1 MHIEIHAAD
10 TIGKLSLRLTIPTW
24 LKFSFSLT
32 AWKSSP
38 MADMKNGSTWSFA
51 MHSAHIRQTMK
62 TSLWLNLYNI
72 PAILRATPPKLVLIW
87 PGLVPSAY
95 VTKMTGQL
103 QGRKT
108 LYIVLTIIFFLVI
121 LATKSMMAPPI
132 TTYSNTLLIKNRPH
146 FVVLKTRWTLYWSVF
161 NAICWMF
168 YKDILCTLVLQVLSD

>member
-1 MHIEIHAAD
+1 MRIEIHAVD
-10 TIGKLSLRLTIPTW
+10 TIGKLSLWLTIPTW

-32 AWKSSP
+32 AWKSCP

-72 PAILRATPPKLVLIW
+72 PAMFRATPPKLVLIW

-95 VTKMTGQL
+95 VTKMIRQL

-108 LYIVLTIIFFLVI
+108 LYIVLTIIFCPVI

-132 TTYSNTLLIKNRPH
+132 TTYSNTLWFKKSSAFCGAKDKMNALLECFQCNMLN
-146 FVVLKTRWTLYWSVF
+146 VL
-161 NAICWMF
+161 
-168 YKDILCTLVLQVLSD
+168 

>member
-1 MHIEIHAAD
+1 MRIEIHAAD
-10 TIGKLSLRLTIPTW
+10 TIGKLFLGLTIPTW

-32 AWKSSP
+32 AWKSCP

-72 PAILRATPPKLVLIW
+72 PAIFRATPPKLVLIW

-95 VTKMTGQL
+95 VTKMIRQL

-108 LYIVLTIIFFLVI
+108 IHCPNHYILPCYLGHKVNDGTSYHNLQQYTVI
-121 LATKSMMAPPI
+121 QKI
-132 TTYSNTLLIKNRPH
+132 VH
-146 FVVLKTRWTLYWSVF
+146 
-161 NAICWMF
+161 
-168 YKDILCTLVLQVLSD
+168 ILWC